1 MVKEEVKSQFP
12 KEISDFA
19 TPLIKSTIAESYENV
34 VLAKSF
40 SQSNIFFKRERK
52 DKDKDEDPSTR
63 PDRGLK
69 RRKSSTDDELY
80 KDPKSKGSKSSSSSK
95 GTSRTQHKP
104 TGKSAHAEEP
114 SHDSG
119 VQQDQEFE
127 IGINDDQPDKKNAS
141 KQNCLK
147 IENLTQEIL
156 VRPAY
161 NLLKEGQVYPFDLS
175 KPLPLIQDDRG
186 RQVILVDYFINND
199 LEYLKVEKQ
208 YDYRYLKEIVV
219 RREDQKL
226 YNFNKGDFPRLNL
239 CDIEDLRLFLVQ
251 KKLLDLEKD
260 VIFDLNVA
268 LGMFTRRIIILKR
281 VEDLQLG
288 VESYHNKLNITRP
301 ETSKLDI
308 RKLTLYTAYNNP
320 QGIIYL
326 DKFQRNKLMCLDE
339 LYMFCDGTL
348 NSVRSVLLDI
358 LNNLR
363 MKYLPKRD

>member
-1 MVKEEVKSQFP
+1 MVKEEVKSQLP

-40 SQSNIFFKRERK
+40 SQSKSTYEAVALLNEFELKKIVL
-52 DKDKDEDPSTR
+52 DEMQDN
-63 PDRGLK
+63 
-69 RRKSSTDDELY
+69 KSYQTAQEHRDLY
-80 KDPKSKGSKSSSSSK
+80 ASLSKSYKLDRDLFETYGPAYSSK
-95 GTSRTQHKP
+95 ENVKIRTRMKTPPLDQIEGTSRTQHKL
-104 TGKSAHAEEP
+104 TGKSAHAKEP

-161 NLLKEGQVYPFDLS
+161 NLLKGQVYPFDLS
-175 KPLPLIQDDRG
+175 KPFPLIQDDRG

-199 LEYLKVEKQ
+199 LEYLKV
-208 YDYRYLKEIVV
+208 
-219 RREDQKL
+219 
-226 YNFNKGDFPRLNL
+226 
-239 CDIEDLRLFLVQ
+239 Q

-260 VIFDLNVA
+260 VIFDMNVA
-268 LGMFTRRIIILKR
+268 LQMFTRRIIILKR

-288 VESYHNKLNITRP
+288 VESYHNKINITRP

-308 RKLTLYTAYNNP
+308 RKLTPYTAYNNP
-320 QGIIYL
+320 Q
-326 DKFQRNKLMCLDE
+326 
-339 LYMFCDGTL
+339 
-348 NSVRSVLLDI
+348 
-358 LNNLR
+358 
-363 MKYLPKRD
+363 